1 MKTAMKNLTPQIAIQ
16 NSQGAV
22 RPNVN
27 LNANNNNDD
36 NNPIRRRAGPAYA

>member
-1 MKTAMKNLTPQIAIQ
+1 MKNLIHQIAIQ
-16 NSQGAV
+16 NSRGAV

-27 LNANNNNDD
+27 LNANNNDD